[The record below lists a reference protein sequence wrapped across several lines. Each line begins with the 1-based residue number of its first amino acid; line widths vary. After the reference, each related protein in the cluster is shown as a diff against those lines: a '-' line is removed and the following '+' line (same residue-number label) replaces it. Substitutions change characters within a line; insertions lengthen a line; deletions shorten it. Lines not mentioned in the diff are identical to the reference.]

1 MILTSLLIVL
11 LLMTCDAYV
20 AGTIVSIQATR
31 AWAEV
36 ASEWYGRELGHD
48 SPQAEEMR
56 RVVGQPTLHGMW
68 GQRQRE
74 LVGGLQ

>member
-1 MILTSLLIVL
+1 M
-11 LLMTCDAYV
+11 
-20 AGTIVSIQATR
+20 QATR

-36 ASEWYGRELGHD
+36 ASEWYGYELGGD
-48 SPQAEEMR
+48 SPQVEEMR
-56 RVVGQPTLHGMW
+56 RVVAEPMLHGMW